1 MYLPLCVLS
10 ELLCEE
16 FLLSLDT
23 MYNRLWSYMK
33 YCVTQELRKKRLREL
48 EVRGQE
54 AERGDVFI
62 PLTAYW
68 SHPGVARVHAPRIFR
83 FLQKTRPP

>member
-10 ELLCEE
+10 ELLREE
-16 FLLSLDT
+16 FLLFLHT

-54 AERGDVFI
+54 AERGESEVG
-62 PLTAYW
+62 
-68 SHPGVARVHAPRIFR
+68 SSGHPPASESQRRLGRARSGTPA
-83 FLQKTRPP
+83 